1 MMASGAQRM
10 TSVKEGKPASATSG
24 IVLHSPAF
32 YDFIVWL
39 LMRGKEREFRERV
52 LNLALL
58 AAGESVLDVG
68 CGTGTLAI
76 AAKQHV
82 GSTGKVYGL
91 DASQEMLTR
100 AEKKARKAGVEVAFS
115 NGIVEQMPFPDAQF
129 DAVLSTVMLHHL
141 PQKPRSQCVREMCRV
156 AKPGGRVL
164 VVDFGGS
171 DQNDGLISR
180 IHRGHGH
187 VTLQDLTKLVT
198 DAGLTVA
205 DSGAVGFRNMNF
217 VLAKLPCCA

>member
-1 MMASGAQRM
+1 
-10 TSVKEGKPASATSG
+10 
-24 IVLHSPAF
+24 
-32 YDFIVWL
+32 
-39 LMRGKEREFRERV
+39 MRGKEREFRERA
-52 LNLALL
+52 LNLALV

-76 AAKQHV
+76 AAKRRV
-82 GSTGKVYGL
+82 GAAGKVYGM
-91 DASQEMLTR
+91 DASPEMLAR
-100 AEKKARKAGVEVAFS
+100 AEKKARKAGVKVAFS
-115 NGIVEQMPFPDAQF
+115 KGVVEQMPFPDAQF
-129 DAVLSTVMLHHL
+129 DVVLSTVMLHHL
-141 PQKPRSQCVREMCRV
+141 PQKPRSQCVREMRRV

-171 DQNDGLISR
+171 DESHGLISR

-187 VTLQDLTKLVT
+187 VTLQDLTTLVT

-217 VLAKLPCCA
+217 VLARRPCCA

>member
-1 MMASGAQRM
+1 
-10 TSVKEGKPASATSG
+10 
-24 IVLHSPAF
+24 
-32 YDFIVWL
+32 
-39 LMRGKEREFRERV
+39 MRGKEREFRERV
-52 LNLALL
+52 LNLALV

-76 AAKQHV
+76 AAKRWV
-82 GSTGKVYGL
+82 GAAGKVYGV
-91 DASQEMLTR
+91 DASPEMLAR
-100 AEKKARKAGVEVAFS
+100 AEKKAKKAGVEVAFS

-129 DAVLSTVMLHHL
+129 DVVLSTVMLHHL
-141 PQKPRSQCVREMCRV
+141 PLKLRSQCVREMRRV

-171 DQNDGLISR
+171 DQSDGLISR

-187 VTLQDLTKLVT
+187 VTLQDLTALMI
-198 DAGLTVA
+198 DAGLTVV

-217 VLAKLPCCA
+217 VLAERPCSA